1 MKLPSLVVRI
11 MRAQTLATALMF
23 LATGTAIFAFQKSEL
38 NRQQTKELF
47 TRLQIILPMVDRTHQ
62 SHKWA
67 LLKERL
73 ESFTPRG
80 DSLRFIIDSGDP
92 QFNFGTPFPADA
104 PVRRVADGSFYVQLG
119 DRTFHAVQTD
129 VPAREERPALRLT
142 VALDHRSVEQTSL
155 MLGLGIGGIS
165 LLAVVIVGVLSRT
178 IARRGLR
185 PLDKL
190 SHHAAGL
197 NPNDPEALLPLDDL
211 PEELREMTRAFNG
224 ALERLHVANARLSS
238 FNADVAHEL
247 RTPLGNMIGQTQ
259 VVLSRP
265 RTGDELQEV
274 LHSNLEEL
282 ERMRSIVNDMLF
294 LARADQGAMVDN
306 LVVTSIAEIARRA
319 AELFESIL
327 DETGRT
333 LEVDGD
339 AVAAV
344 EPSLLGR
351 AIANLIDN
359 AIRHGDSNGSIRV
372 LIHQDDEV
380 ATVSVRN
387 PANAA
392 IASQIDRWFDRF
404 FRLDS
409 ARRHDGGSHGLG
421 LAIAKAVVTMHG
433 GKVSA
438 RYQEGEIAIDLSLP
452 AVSDT
457 AACDSE
463 TKPIA
468 ASRAFAVAAS
478 GLTTKPTVE
487 G

>member
-1 MKLPSLVVRI
+1 
-11 MRAQTLATALMF
+11 
-23 LATGTAIFAFQKSEL
+23 
-38 NRQQTKELF
+38 
-47 TRLQIILPMVDRTHQ
+47 
-62 SHKWA
+62 
-67 LLKERL
+67 
-73 ESFTPRG
+73 
-80 DSLRFIIDSGDP
+80 
-92 QFNFGTPFPADA
+92 
-104 PVRRVADGSFYVQLG
+104 
-119 DRTFHAVQTD
+119 
-129 VPAREERPALRLT
+129 
-142 VALDHRSVEQTSL
+142 
-155 MLGLGIGGIS
+155 
-165 LLAVVIVGVLSRT
+165 
-178 IARRGLR
+178 
-185 PLDKL
+185 
-190 SHHAAGL
+190 
-197 NPNDPEALLPLDDL
+197 
-211 PEELREMTRAFNG
+211 
-224 ALERLHVANARLSS
+224 
-238 FNADVAHEL
+238 
-247 RTPLGNMIGQTQ
+247 MIGQTQ

-265 RTGDELQEV
+265 RSGDELQEV

-327 DETGRT
+327 DETGRV

-359 AIRHGDSNGSIRV
+359 AIRHGDRDGSIRV
-372 LIHQDDEV
+372 LIHQDDE
-380 ATVSVRN
+380 TTTISVRN

-438 RYQEGEIAIDLSLP
+438 RYQEGEIVVDLLLP
-452 AVSDT
+452 ASSDT
-457 AACDSE
+457 TVRDA
-463 TKPIA
+463 TIKPSA
-468 ASRAFAVAAS
+468 VLSTFAIAS
-478 GLTTKPTVE
+478 GLATKT
-487 G
+487 GR

>member
-67 LLKERL
+67 FLKERL

-224 ALERLHVANARLSS
+224 ALERLHMANARLSS

-265 RTGDELQEV
+265 RSGDELQEV

-319 AELFESIL
+319 GELFESIL
-327 DETGRT
+327 DETGRA
-333 LEVDGD
+333 LEIDGD

-351 AIANLIDN
+351 AIANLIGN
-359 AIRHGDSNGSIRV
+359 AIRHGDSGGPIRV
-372 LIHQDDEV
+372 LIHEKGGM
-380 ATVSVRN
+380 ATISVRN
-387 PANAA
+387 PASAA
-392 IASQIDRWFDRF
+392 AASQIDRWFDRF

-438 RYQEGEIAIDLSLP
+438 RYQEGEIAVELLLP
-452 AVSDT
+452 
-457 AACDSE
+457 
-463 TKPIA
+463 
-468 ASRAFAVAAS
+468 AAS
-478 GLTTKPTVE
+478 GAEACDAAIKTTAASSSFALAESGLATKPAIE